1 MPDSYI
7 GTLFLK
13 IWYEKI
19 NKCAERG
26 ACKAPIVHQWA
37 AYMHR
42 KAFKFRLVLGFTL
55 NILPSFWE
63 KNINENLK
71 HMKHESWFRTYRVN
85 KMTHKIFSNL
95 RKHSEVSQCIV
106 LTHSYNTTET
116 NGGHVLGCQKQRQT
130 CHNLADFCVSQMIWT
145 ACILTCTLVRGQ
157 HRLLLFCCWIW
168 IPLCETPG
176 WLCEIENIFKT
187 FCIFGCT
194 RPFNYIEERLMI
206 GQ

>member
-1 MPDSYI
+1 MCRTRCLQSTYSPPVGSIYAPKGLQI
-7 GTLFLK
+7 QISSGFYSEYFAKFL
-13 IWYEKI
+13 
-19 NKCAERG
+19 
-26 ACKAPIVHQWA
+26 
-37 AYMHR
+37 R
-42 KAFKFRLVLGFTL
+42 KK
-55 NILPSFWE
+55 
-63 KNINENLK
+63 INENLK

-116 NGGHVLGCQKQRQT
+116 NGGHVLGRQKQRQT
-130 CHNLADFCVSQMIWT
+130 CHNLDDFCVSQMIWT

-176 WLCEIENIFKT
+176 WLCKLENIFKT
-187 FCIFGCT
+187 F
-194 RPFNYIEERLMI
+194 I
-206 GQ
+206 GGEFKCLDVLALLITLRKD